1 MSNIIE
7 KIVYPGRSLSRPGG
21 KVVFTDEG
29 LPGEEVEL
37 DVVREKKDYVEART
51 RSVVKASPDRTGP
64 RCGHYKACS
73 PYQYIKYPRQLEIKK
88 SQVAEAL
95 LRALKKDAPE
105 VVLRPSPELWH
116 YRNKIDLKLV
126 WNDKKPSLAYA
137 QPGSNNSFIGV
148 DKCHL
153 ASERAW
159 SFLEAFMTIARRKAF
174 REVSG
179 VMLKE
184 NSDSSQMLLVLYSD
198 KKVPTGEIASAL
210 AVLGNEFPLN
220 GAVISSR
227 EKRQRYKILLGEDY
241 ITQEL
246 DGLKFRI
253 GPLSFFQVNIPAFQ
267 LLMED
272 LERSLALG
280 GTESLAD
287 LYCGVGTFGILL
299 ASKVSR
305 VFGVEYSGENI
316 PFLRK
321 NLEVNG
327 INNFTVCEGDCD
339 QWISR
344 VLKEDIDVLVVDPP
358 RKGISDHTLKNV
370 LKNPP
375 GTIAYISCDPATF
388 SRDLAKLLEQ
398 YAIKDLFAYDFFPHT
413 PHIETLAVLEA
424 R

>member
-7 KIVYPGRSLSRPGG
+7 KIVYPGRSLSRPEG

-37 DVVREKKDYVEART
+37 DVVREKKDYIEART
-51 RSVVKASPDRTGP
+51 RRVIKSSPDRTEP

-73 PYQYIKYPRQLEIKK
+73 PYQYIKYPRQLEIKR

-95 LRALKKDAPE
+95 SRALKEDIPE
-105 VVLRPSPELWH
+105 VVFRPSPEAWH

-126 WNDKKPSLAYA
+126 WDSGKPSLAYA
-137 QPGSNNSFIGV
+137 QPGSNDRFIEV

-159 SFLEAFMTIARRKAF
+159 IFLEAFMKIARRKAF
-174 REVSG
+174 RGVSG

-184 NSDSSQMLLVLYSD
+184 NSDSSQMLLVLYSE
-198 KKVPTGEIASAL
+198 KKVPTGDIASAL
-210 AVLGNEFPLN
+210 APLADGFPLK

-227 EKRQRYKILLGEDY
+227 EKRQRYKVLLGGDH

-246 DGLKFRI
+246 AGHPFRI
-253 GPLSFFQVNIPAFQ
+253 GPLSFFQVNIPAF
-267 LLMED
+267 LVLVED
-272 LERSLALG
+272 LERSLALE

-327 INNFTVCEGDCD
+327 IKNFTVCEGDCD

-358 RKGISDHTLKNV
+358 RKGISDHTLKNI
-370 LKNPP
+370 LKSPP
-375 GTIAYISCDPATF
+375 GTIAYVSCDPATF
-388 SRDLAKLLEQ
+388 SRDLAKLSER

-413 PHIETLAVLEA
+413 PHIETLVVLTKK
-424 R
+424 